1 MTPKPVHHD
10 RMSERSIKIE
20 ATSREHV
27 QGWCGKGGD
36 GQAGEW
42 QWRNNTV
49 NVAPPRCVHTTFPTT
64 RPTLLSWYSQ
74 SFSTQLSYLMTYS
87 ISTQHGFT
95 KVQSPLLVASGHCTQ
110 ALSSYPTGQAPQLW
124 LNHNKDNGCIL
135 LMKISFNFGP
145 PLYRHQF
152 SLQCPLQHFVS
163 NTSNAIVNWI
173 SSKHLTKNKI
183 GRGPIKKTG
192 R

>member
-1 MTPKPVHHD
+1 MKKGSWNEKDIRLQGNTCRVTTEYRGTSLGKGMPTRHTSHSPRELVEFECCVTCTTSMTPKPVHGD

-124 LNHNKDNGCIL
+124 LKHNKDNGCI
-135 LMKISFNFGP
+135 
-145 PLYRHQF
+145 
-152 SLQCPLQHFVS
+152 
-163 NTSNAIVNWI
+163 
-173 SSKHLTKNKI
+173 
-183 GRGPIKKTG
+183 
-192 R
+192 